1 MECEMKENKKIT
13 TYILLNGCKPKK
25 LNIYIIHK
33 WKEQNISQQQQ
44 KQGNAN

>member
-1 MECEMKENKKIT
+1 MECEIKENEKILI
-13 TYILLNGCKPKK
+13 YILLNGCKPKK
-25 LNIYIIHK
+25 TQYIHK